1 MATWNPFQNLCAEQV
16 LNGNDVTPIRLIRPK
31 NVKQK
36 KNEQI
41 DGNHFLEIVTAKELT
56 AIQTQV
62 KDIPQKPNYGEE
74 GETIEFKTSFFYK
87 DGCIKETEQMYD
99 ILKEVCAFLNNKG
112 GVIYIGVE
120 DRNGNIVSLN
130 NDMNYLAI
138 KSNEYKRKGKKI
150 SYFGRDGY
158 IRWIDGCIR
167 KKINLVKKY
176 DIEINSKFDENGVL
190 VITVPKGK
198 MDVAKLDDGI
208 AYVRRDCEAIKM
220 TEEAEKELQLL
231 RKEESTMPTHE
242 KHAKELASIA
252 RHAMRCRKKVIVHN
266 YSSGNSRK
274 VSDRI
279 LEIFKCD
286 LNNSYVY
293 AYEIS
298 TGLVKQFKLCRAESI
313 EILDEPWENQHKH
326 ICQNRDV
333 FNMSYS
339 NESPYENIEIEMSL
353 RAKTLLEEEYPDSKK
368 YLHELTQTKWSL
380 KTTVAN
386 VLGVGRFCMGLLDE
400 IQIING
406 ERVRM
411 YIHDCL
417 QKQFY
422 QYCLNQNMH

>member
-1 MATWNPFQNLCAEQV
+1 MATWNPFQNLCVEQV
-16 LNGNDVTPIRLIRPK
+16 LNGNDAIPNRLIRSK
-31 NVKQK
+31 NTKAK
-36 KNEQI
+36 KNEKKE
-41 DGNHFLEIVTAKELT
+41 GNYSSKIAETKEP
-56 AIQTQV
+56 AAVICTQV
-62 KDIPQKPNYGEE
+62 KEILQKPNYGEE
-74 GETIEFKTSFFYK
+74 GETVEFKTSFFYQ
-87 DGCIKETEQMYD
+87 DGRVKEEEQMRD
-99 ILKEVCAFLNNKG
+99 VLKEVCAFLNNKG
-112 GVIYIGVE
+112 GVIYMGV
-120 DRNGNIVSLN
+120 DDHNGSAVSLQK
-130 NDMNYLAI
+130 DMDYLEM
-138 KSNEYKRKGKKI
+138 KSYRNKQEGKKM

-158 IRWIDGCIR
+158 IRWINGCIR
-167 KKINLVKKY
+167 KKIDLVKKY
-176 DIEINSKFDENGVL
+176 DIEINSKFDQNGVL
-190 VITVPKGK
+190 VITVPKGR
-198 MDVAKLDDGI
+198 MDVARYNGT

-220 TEEAEKELQLL
+220 TEEAQKELRLL
-231 RKEESTMPTHE
+231 RKNESTMPTHE
-242 KHAKELASIA
+242 KHAKELASITQQ
-252 RHAMRCRKKVIVHN
+252 AMRCKKKVILHN
-266 YSSGNSRK
+266 YSSGSSQK
-274 VSDRI
+274 VSNRR

-286 LNNSYVY
+286 PDNRYVY

-313 EILDEPWENQHKH
+313 EILNEPWEFQHKH

-339 NESPYENIEIEMSL
+339 NECLYENIEIEMSL

-400 IQIING
+400 IQIIKG

-411 YIHDCL
+411 YICDCL